1 MSDIELIDSHCH
13 LIFENFAQD
22 LEDVVLRWRSRG
34 VKKLLHACC
43 DLSEI
48 PKLKKLS
55 QEFEEI
61 YYSVGLHPLEAN
73 KWEINYKSLL
83 HNAVQEDNRVVAIGE
98 LGLDF
103 FKSENKKRQID
114 ALIPQMELAFELDL
128 PVIIHCR
135 DAAKEMI
142 NICSELNKKGR
153 CPRGVLHCWTG
164 TPNEMKQF
172 LDLGFYISFSG
183 IVTFPKAH
191 EIHEC
196 AKIVPCDRY
205 LIETD
210 SPFLAPVPHRGKRN
224 EPAFVEKVANFL
236 SNLRSTDL
244 SNIAAESSRNAEDL
258 FKFDLLNRHYG
269 C

>member
-13 LIFENFAQD
+13 LIFENFEKD
-22 LEDVVLRWRSRG
+22 LEEVVSRCRSIG

-43 DLSEI
+43 ELSEI
-48 PKLKKLS
+48 PKL
-55 QEFEEI
+55 QEISRKFDEI

-73 KWEINYKSLL
+73 KWEYNSKNILK
-83 HNAVQEDNRVVAIGE
+83 NAAQADSRVVAIGE

-103 FKSENKKRQID
+103 FKNDNTNKQID
-114 ALIPQMELAFELDL
+114 ALVPQMHLACELDL

-135 DAAKEMI
+135 EAANEMI
-142 NICSELNKKGR
+142 KICQHLSKEGK
-153 CPRGVLHCWTG
+153 CPKGVLHCWTG

-183 IVTFPKAH
+183 IVSFPKAY

-196 AKIVPCDRY
+196 AKIVPGDRY

-210 SPFLAPVPHRGKRN
+210 APFLAPVPHRGKRN
-224 EPAFVEKVANFL
+224 EPAFVESVAQSL
-236 SNLRSTDL
+236 ANLRSSEL
-244 SNIAAESSRNAEDL
+244 KIIAQESSRNAEDL
-258 FKFDLLNRHYG
+258 FKFDLIK
-269 C
+269 

>member
-13 LIFENFAQD
+13 LIFENFEKD
-22 LEDVVLRWRSRG
+22 LEDVVLRLRSKG
-34 VKKLLHACC
+34 VKKLVHACC
-43 DLSEI
+43 ELKEI
-48 PKLKKLS
+48 PKLKKIS
-55 QEFEEI
+55 HDFNEI
-61 YYSVGLHPLEAN
+61 YYSVGLHPLEAE
-73 KWEINYKSLL
+73 KWELSSKSILRSS
-83 HNAVQEDNRVVAIGE
+83 AQEDRKVVAIGE

-103 FKSENKKRQID
+103 FKSENKDQQIN
-114 ALIPQMELAFELDL
+114 ALIPQMELACELEL

-135 DAAKEMI
+135 DAANEMLE
-142 NICSELNKKGR
+142 ICNELSKNGK
-153 CPRGVLHCWTG
+153 CPKGVLHCWTG
-164 TPNEMKQF
+164 TPKEMKQF

-196 AKIVPCDRY
+196 AKIVPSDRY

-224 EPAFVEKVANFL
+224 EPAFVENVANFMA
-236 SNLRSTDL
+236 SLRSTEL
-244 SNIAAESSRNAEDL
+244 VIIAKESTKNAEDL
-258 FKFDLLNRHYG
+258 FNLT